1 MATLTSGGSD
11 AVITRKP
18 DGAYTFAVYDAM
30 KK

>member
-1 MATLTSGGSD
+1 MAKLTS